1 MQCRKKSLRL
11 CLQNRTVARKVLKTA
26 LVEAEGM
33 LNSQPITHVSSY
45 AGDIEALTSNHF
57 LLLPAN
63 PSSDDADDNE
73 RDQLNETMATVPSAL
88 VNFMFWKRFA
98 KEYIPS
104 LIERKKW
111 KEKRKNLKEADV
123 VLVAEPNQRRGIWPL
138 GRMGSTHPGQDGVVR
153 AVTVR
158 TQYGEHKRPI
168 TKLCFLEEGETY
180 NPRHIGWDSWDVF
193 CPPNVGLHQLA
204 SQKQTTQLWE
214 GKNTTFCRY
223 MLFAPD
229 VPT

>member
-1 MQCRKKSLRL
+1 MQCTKKTLKDV
-11 CLQNRTVARKVLKTA
+11 LQNRIVAREALKTA
-26 LVEAEGM
+26 LVEAEGK
-33 LNSQPITHVSSY
+33 LNSQPITHVSSD

-63 PSSDDADDNE
+63 PSYDEADDNE
-73 RDQLNETMATVPSAL
+73 RDQLNETMAIVPSAL
-88 VNFMFWKRFA
+88 VNFLWKRFA

-123 VLVAEPNQRRGIWPL
+123 ALVVEPNQPRGIWPL

-168 TKLCFLEEGETY
+168 TQLCFFEEAETY

-193 CPPNVGLHQLA
+193 CPPNVGLCQLA
-204 SQKQTTQLWE
+204 SRKQKTQHWE

-223 MLFAPD
+223 MLFAPG